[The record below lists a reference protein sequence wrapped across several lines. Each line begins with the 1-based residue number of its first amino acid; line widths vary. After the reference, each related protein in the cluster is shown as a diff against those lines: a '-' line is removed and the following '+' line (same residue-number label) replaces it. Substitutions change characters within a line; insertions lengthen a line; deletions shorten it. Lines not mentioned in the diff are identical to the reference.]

1 MPSQR
6 KIQNILFDTGVILMK
21 KVLVV
26 DDAMTMRTRI
36 IDILTKEGY
45 RVVGEAENGVQ
56 AVEQY
61 TQLRPDLVIMDISM
75 PEMNGIDATRAIMV
89 MDPSA
94 LVMMCSAMGQQSMVV
109 ESLQAGAKSFVVK
122 PIKPDDFLAKVKE
135 VLEGIST

>member
-1 MPSQR
+1 
-6 KIQNILFDTGVILMK
+6 MK